1 MFKCSVLTVLMGL
14 SWFSIAQTAV
24 VRGVVVS
31 YDSSKVV
38 LSQREGSVHI
48 EVPRKAVA
56 KQFKKLQTGQRI
68 HAFLDPVKV
77 IEMMK
82 SRTKKSEKKEETT
95 SSKKR
100 RTFVTF
106 E

>member
-1 MFKCSVLTVLMGL
+1 MFKRIIVLVVLIGV
-14 SWFSIAQTAV
+14 SGFSSAQLAV

-31 YDSSKVV
+31 YDSNKVV
-38 LSQREGSVHI
+38 LSQRDGSVHI

-56 KQFKKLQTGQRI
+56 KQFTKLQTGQKI
-68 HAFLDPVKV
+68 HAFLDPAKV

-82 SRTKKSEKKEETT
+82 SRAEKKEEKT

-100 RTFVTF
+100 TFVKF

>member
-1 MFKCSVLTVLMGL
+1 MFKCMVLTILMSVSG
-14 SWFSIAQTAV
+14 FSLAQLAV
-24 VRGVVVS
+24 VRGVIVS
-31 YDSSKVV
+31 YDSKKVV
-38 LSQREGSVHI
+38 LSQRDGSIHI

-68 HAFLDPVKV
+68 HALLDPTKV

-82 SRTKKSEKKEETT
+82 SRAEKKEEKT
-95 SSKKR
+95 SSKKP
-100 RTFVTF
+100 TTIKF